1 MQAQDATTLYL
12 FKFWNWVEVN
22 RNRVIGGAV
31 VAAVVVLIVWFMVS
45 QRTAKEVAAGQALTQ
60 AAFSGGYQMADA
72 YAKVAAQYPGTT
84 AGQRALLLNAAA
96 LFEAGKFSDA
106 QAQFQ
111 KFLDAHPD
119 SEFSSQALLGVA
131 TSLDAQGKTDLA
143 SGAYQRVINNSS
155 DIAAAS
161 AAKFG
166 LARIE
171 ESQGKRWRS
180 CDPTMSRPR
189 WRASRLPRVGIKP
202 SCTSIPADGGSCSP
216 TPGATSSG
224 STGRPSNNC
233 KWVVEGR
240 AEPLTDEAAVR
251 HVVDVLADTWPLEA
265 KGHHL

>member
-1 MQAQDATTLYL
+1 MQAQDATTIYL
-12 FKFWNWVEVN
+12 FKLWNWVEAN

-31 VAAVVVLIVWFMVS
+31 VVAAAAFVLWFMVS
-45 QRTAKEVAAGQALTQ
+45 QREAKEVAAGQALTQ

-155 DIAAAS
+155 DIAAVS
-161 AAKFG
+161 AARFG

-171 ESQGKRWRS
+171 ESQGKLNDALALYQDVARANPS
-180 CDPTMSRPR
+180 SVLGSEATMHLIELRN
-189 WRASRLPRVGIKP
+189 KM
-202 SCTSIPADGGSCSP
+202 PAP
-216 TPGATSSG
+216 APAPVIAPAPAATAPAVPPKSSQ
-224 STGRPSNNC
+224 
-233 KWVVEGR
+233 
-240 AEPLTDEAAVR
+240 
-251 HVVDVLADTWPLEA
+251 
-265 KGHHL
+265 